1 VGEGSVRVCPERPQL
16 GLAAKPKT
24 TEGPELRL
32 LINPQTGEVVE
43 DERDILIH
51 QLEAEK
57 RGQSLQIGLLKK
69 ELREL
74 RAVEPEAQHIKEV
87 LAYWRERINPRAVAL
102 APGGKRWEKVR
113 ARFRDNLDGRDSW
126 TVEELKL
133 AVDGAL
139 LTPWLNGTDPQ
150 AKGQSWLDAET
161 IFKSDK
167 QVERLRDTALGFKAR
182 TGTDIA
188 PILDVMEQMIDVDWK
203 LLLRVCMCDHRRVSH
218 SLPDPNR
225 NGAEGCLV
233 HGCGC
238 TDFDLDV
245 YDSFNIKSDEHLAR
259 HFGRAA

>member
-1 VGEGSVRVCPERPQL
+1 
-16 GLAAKPKT
+16 
-24 TEGPELRL
+24 LRL

-87 LAYWRERINPRAVAL
+87 LGYWREKCNPNATAI

-126 TVEELKL
+126 TTAELKL

-139 LTPWLNGTDPQ
+139 LDPFLNGTDPKSK
-150 AKGQSWLDAET
+150 ADGFLDATT
-161 IFKSDK
+161 IFRDDK
-167 QVERLRDTALGFKAR
+167 QVERLMHLAVGFKVKAGVGVPELLEVGDQLGHVSWNFLLQTCSCGHKR
-182 TGTDIA
+182 IEHAHSDPTLEGRELCFLCDCG
-188 PILDVMEQMIDVDWK
+188 DWD
-203 LLLRVCMCDHRRVSH
+203 LC
-218 SLPDPNR
+218 P
-225 NGAEGCLV
+225 
-233 HGCGC
+233 
-238 TDFDLDV
+238 FDE
-245 YDSFNIKSDEHLAR
+245 FNQRHDEHLR
-259 HFGRAA
+259 RWFGKAA